1 MTSLSIIGST
11 GSIGKSALEVVENR
25 LPDVKIVALGA
36 GRNAETLSE
45 QALKHNPE
53 AVSVADEE
61 TADRLRQILGDFAP
75 RIIVGV
81 DGMRQLAGM
90 ENADTVLVCVAGAL
104 GVWPAWEAVR
114 SKKRLALAT
123 KEALVLLGPLLADE
137 ARRSGAE
144 IIPVDSE
151 HSALFQLM
159 RGLGPG
165 EVRRLWLGA
174 SGGPFREADVESMRG
189 VTPSQALNHPVWEM
203 GPKVTVDSS
212 TLMNK
217 GLEIIEA
224 RWLFETEPDKIKVII
239 HPQGLVHAMVE
250 LVDGTVLMHA
260 GTPDMKAPIAY
271 ALSYPERTEK
281 ILEPL
286 NLASAGSLTFEEPDL
301 ERFPCLSLAWKALEM
316 GDSAPAALNAADE
329 VAVKAFLEGEIPF
342 MAIPEV
348 IEKVLNEHQT
358 FAVNSPEDALAADEV
373 ARKAASKTIE
383 NMPFD

>member
-11 GSIGKSALEVVENR
+11 GSIGLSAMEVVENY
-25 LPDVKIVALGA
+25 LPGVKIVALGA
-36 GRNAETLSE
+36 GRNAETLAG
-45 QALKHNPE
+45 QVLRHAPE

-61 TADRLRQILGDFAP
+61 SADRLRRILGNSAP
-75 RIIVGV
+75 RVLIGI

-90 ENADTVLVCVAGAL
+90 DKADTVLVCVAGAL

-114 SKKRLALAT
+114 AKKRLALAT
-123 KEALVLLGPLLADE
+123 KEALVLLGPLLAEE
-137 ARRSGAE
+137 ARKSGAE
-144 IIPVDSE
+144 IVPVDSE

-174 SGGPFREADVESMRG
+174 SGGPFREADIESMRQ
-189 VTPSQALNHPVWEM
+189 VTPSQALNHPVWDM
-203 GPKVTVDSS
+203 GPKVTIDSS

-224 RWLFETEPDKIKVII
+224 RWLFDVEPDEIKVVI

-281 ILEPL
+281 VLEPL
-286 NLASAGSLTFEEPDL
+286 NLAAVGSLTFEEPDL
-301 ERFPCLSLAWKALEM
+301 ERFPCLSLAKRALEK
-316 GDSAPAALNAADE
+316 GASAPAALNAADE
-329 VAVKAFLEGEIPF
+329 VAVKAFLDGEIPF

-348 IEKVLNEHQT
+348 IGKVLEKHEI
-358 FAVNSPEDALAADEV
+358 FAINSPEDALRADET
-373 ARKAASKTIE
+373 ARKAASEIIE
-383 NMPFD
+383 HMPFD